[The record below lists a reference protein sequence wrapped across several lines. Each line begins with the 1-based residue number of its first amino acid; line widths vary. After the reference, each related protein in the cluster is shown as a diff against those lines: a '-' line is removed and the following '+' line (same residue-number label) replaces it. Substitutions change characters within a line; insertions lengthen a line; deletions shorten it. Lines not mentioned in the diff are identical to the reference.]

1 METVFGAC
9 LAQTLVFLHERGLMA
24 CDRGKCGHRE
34 QAWTCSH
41 SLFTAEGAQ
50 AACQTSVMTPMAA
63 SAHEG
68 GPVIPHQVTSLSFCP
83 SWC

>member
-24 CDRGKCGHRE
+24 CDHGKCGPRE

-41 SLFTAEGAQ
+41 SLFTVEGAQ
-50 AACQTSVMTPMAA
+50 AACQTSVVTPWQPQPTRV
-63 SAHEG
+63 
-68 GPVIPHQVTSLSFCP
+68 GP
-83 SWC
+83 